1 MGDGGKLLHSPSSTL
16 KSIQSW
22 FKWLR
27 LRIAVFATFRNYLC
41 LHQIV
46 NANFVHS
53 IPYMFTF
60 TQYNSFQL
68 LCCADLV
75 RRLLYIQSWTLLN
88 SNRSI
93 TLIIKERLQTLLLN
107 LQTAANG
114 AALLVKPHMDLDYV
128 REFDDVSFLF
138 LCSGQLCFSCFGS
151 DLLRF
156 MISQVSRPFEISPH
170 RSSISS
176 GGRREFFSHHIMFES
191 IFGF

>member
-1 MGDGGKLLHSPSSTL
+1 MGGNYYILQALLLRVYSHDLSDSDCVLQCLRRLGITFVCIKLWMRISFITYLTCLRSLSTTL
-16 KSIQSW
+16 S
-22 FKWLR
+22 
-27 LRIAVFATFRNYLC
+27 NC
-41 LHQIV
+41 
-46 NANFVHS
+46 FVS
-53 IPYMFTF
+53 
-60 TQYNSFQL
+60 
-68 LCCADLV
+68 ADLV

-176 GGRREFFSHHIMFES
+176 GGRREFLSHHIMFES